1 MVGLTDQNIHLNA
14 RIRVGED
21 FGRILYMGPVS
32 HHCHF
37 LKSSAFNFFL
47 LLFSQVE
54 GHDGLWIG
62 IEWDDPMRGRHN
74 GTVKGS
80 FYFETR

>member
-1 MVGLTDQNIHLNA
+1 MVGLTDQNIKLNA
-14 RIRVGED
+14 RIRVGSD
-21 FGRILYMGPVS
+21 FGRIVYMGPVS
-32 HHCHF
+32 HRLSTNFQKFNIF
-37 LKSSAFNFFL
+37 LP
-47 LLFSQVE
+47 FSQVE

-74 GTVKGS
+74 GTVKGH